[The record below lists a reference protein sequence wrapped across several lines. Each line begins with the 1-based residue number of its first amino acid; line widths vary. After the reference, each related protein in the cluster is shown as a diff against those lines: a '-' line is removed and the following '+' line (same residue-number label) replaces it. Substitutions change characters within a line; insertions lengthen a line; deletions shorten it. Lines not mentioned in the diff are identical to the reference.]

1 MTTIDKT
8 FTEDTWVSQ
17 IVSEQPRTGDL
28 FRELRID
35 FCCGGKMPIKQA
47 AEERGLDT
55 AEVLSRIEAITREEA
70 QRKEMKPSS
79 LEPKELIAHI
89 QQLYHAR
96 LREELPAL
104 TPYVTKLARVHGGN
118 RPYLLRVQEIFSL
131 LKKELLEHTED
142 EDANVFPLLEAYFD
156 APSADT
162 AEALKPHLTELE
174 NEHEQA
180 GELLKELREITS
192 DFVPPMDACGT
203 HRLVL
208 NRLEALEKDT
218 FEHIHLE
225 NNVLFDRA
233 RKAV

>member
-1 MTTIDKT
+1 MTTMNKEFNET
-8 FTEDTWVSQ
+8 TWVSD
-17 IVSEQPRTGDL
+17 IVSLQPRTGDL

-47 AEERGLDT
+47 AEERGLNT
-55 AEVLSRIEAITREEA
+55 ADVLNRIEAIMHQEA
-70 QRKEMKPSS
+70 ERQELKPAS
-79 LEPKELIAHI
+79 LEPQELIAHI
-89 QQLYHAR
+89 QHKYHEA
-96 LREELPAL
+96 LRAELPAL
-104 TPYVTKLARVHGGN
+104 TPYVTKLARVHGGH

-131 LKKELLEHTED
+131 LKKELLAHTED
-142 EDANVFPLLEAYFD
+142 EDQNVFPLLEAYFR
-156 APSADT
+156 APSQET
-162 AEALKPHLTELE
+162 GEALKPHLTELE
-174 NEHEQA
+174 SEHEQA

-218 FEHIHLE
+218 FEHIHME
-225 NNVLFDRA
+225 NNILFDQA

>member
-1 MTTIDKT
+1 MTTAT
-8 FTEDTWVSQ
+8 VNENTWVSD
-17 IVSEQPRTGDL
+17 IVSEMPRTGDL

-35 FCCGGKMPIKQA
+35 FCCGGKMPLQQA
-47 AEERGLDT
+47 AQERGLDT
-55 AEVLSRIEAITREEA
+55 AEVLSRIEQIAQEEA
-70 QRKEMKPSS
+70 LRQEMKPSS
-79 LEPKELIAHI
+79 LEPDALIAHI
-89 QQLYHAR
+89 QQRYHAT

-104 TPYVTKLARVHGGN
+104 TPYVTKLARVHGGH

-142 EDANVFPLLEAYFD
+142 EDQKVFPLLTSYF
-156 APSADT
+156 ASPSSES
-162 AEALKPHLTELE
+162 AEALKPHLSELE
-174 NEHEQA
+174 SEHEAA
-180 GELLKELREITS
+180 GDLLKELREITS

-225 NNVLFDRA
+225 NNVLFDQA
-233 RKAV
+233 RKAI

>member
-1 MTTIDKT
+1 MTTT
-8 FTEDTWVSQ
+8 VNASTWVSE
-17 IVSEQPRTGDL
+17 IVSEMPRTGDL

-35 FCCGGKMPIKQA
+35 FCCGGKMPLQQA
-47 AEERGLDT
+47 AEERGLNT
-55 AEVLSRIEAITREEA
+55 EEVLGRIQQISREEA
-70 QRKEMKPSS
+70 ERQELKPSS
-79 LEPKELIAHI
+79 LEPEALIAHI
-89 QQLYHAR
+89 QRKYHEA

-104 TPYVTKLARVHGGN
+104 TPYVTKLARVHGGH

-131 LKKELLEHTED
+131 LKHDLLEHTTD
-142 EDANVFPLLEAYFD
+142 EDQNVFPLLSAYFQD
-156 APSADT
+156 PSEAN
-162 AEALKPHLTELE
+162 AAALKPHLTELE
-174 NEHEQA
+174 SEHEAA
-180 GELLKELREITS
+180 GELLKELREITG

-225 NNVLFDRA
+225 NNVLFEQA

>member
-1 MTTIDKT
+1 MTTAT
-8 FTEDTWVSQ
+8 VNENTWVSE
-17 IVSEQPRTGDL
+17 IVSEMPRTGDL

-35 FCCGGKMPIKQA
+35 FCCGGKMPLQQA
-47 AEERGLDT
+47 AQERGLDT
-55 AEVLSRIEAITREEA
+55 VEVLSRIEQIAQEEA
-70 QRKEMKPSS
+70 LRQEMEPSS
-79 LEPKELIAHI
+79 LEPDALIAHI
-89 QQLYHAR
+89 QQRYHAT

-142 EDANVFPLLEAYFD
+142 EDQNVFPLLTRYF
-156 APSADT
+156 ASPSAES
-162 AEALKPHLTELE
+162 AEALKPYLSELE
-174 NEHEQA
+174 SEHEAA
-180 GELLKELREITS
+180 GDLLKELREITS
-192 DFVPPMDACGT
+192 GFVPPMDACGT

-225 NNVLFDRA
+225 NNVLFDQA
-233 RKAV
+233 RQAI

>member
-1 MTTIDKT
+1 MTTAT
-8 FTEDTWVSQ
+8 VNENTWVSD
-17 IVSEQPRTGDL
+17 IVSEMPRTGDL

-35 FCCGGKMPIKQA
+35 FCCGGKMPLQQA
-47 AEERGLDT
+47 AQERGLDT
-55 AEVLSRIEAITREEA
+55 AEVLSRIEQIAQEEA
-70 QRKEMKPSS
+70 LRQEMKPSS
-79 LEPKELIAHI
+79 LEPDALIAHI
-89 QQLYHAR
+89 QQRYHAT

-104 TPYVTKLARVHGGN
+104 TPYVTKLARVHGGH

-142 EDANVFPLLEAYFD
+142 EDQKVFPLLTSYF
-156 APSADT
+156 ALPSSES
-162 AEALKPHLTELE
+162 AEALKPHLSELE
-174 NEHEQA
+174 SEHEAA
-180 GELLKELREITS
+180 GDLLKELREITS

-225 NNVLFDRA
+225 NNVLFDQA
-233 RKAV
+233 RKAI

>member
-1 MTTIDKT
+1 MTTT
-8 FTEDTWVSQ
+8 VQANTWVSD
-17 IVSEQPRTGDL
+17 IVSEMPRTGDL

-35 FCCGGKMPIKQA
+35 FCCGGKIPLRQA
-47 AEERGLDT
+47 AEERGLNTD
-55 AEVLSRIEAITREEA
+55 EVLVRIEAIAREDAER
-70 QRKEMKPSS
+70 QELKPSS
-79 LEPKELIAHI
+79 LEPEALIAHI
-89 QQLYHAR
+89 QRKYHEA

-104 TPYVTKLARVHGGN
+104 TPYVTKLARVHGGH

-131 LKKELLEHTED
+131 LKHDLLEHTTD
-142 EDANVFPLLEAYFD
+142 EDRNVFPRLSAYFRD
-156 APSADT
+156 PSEAN
-162 AEALKPHLTELE
+162 AAALKPHLTELE
-174 NEHEQA
+174 SEHEAA
-180 GELLKELREITS
+180 GELLKELREITG

-225 NNVLFDRA
+225 NNVLFDLA

>member
-1 MTTIDKT
+1 MTTAMIN
-8 FTEDTWVSQ
+8 ENTWVSD
-17 IVSEQPRTGDL
+17 IVSEMPRTGDL

-35 FCCGGKMPIKQA
+35 FCCGGKMPLQQA
-47 AEERGLDT
+47 AEERGLNT
-55 AEVLSRIEAITREEA
+55 AEVLGRIEGIAREEA
-70 QRKEMKPSS
+70 QRQEMKPSS
-79 LEPKELIAHI
+79 LEPDALIAHI
-89 QQLYHAR
+89 QRKYHEA

-104 TPYVTKLARVHGGN
+104 TPYVTKLARVHGGH

-131 LKKELLEHTED
+131 LKKELLAHTED
-142 EDANVFPLLEAYFD
+142 EDRNVFPLLTRYF
-156 APSADT
+156 AEPSAER
-162 AEALKPHLTELE
+162 AEALKPHLSELE
-174 NEHEQA
+174 TEHEAA
-180 GELLKELREITS
+180 GNLLKELREITS

-225 NNVLFDRA
+225 NNVLFDQA